1 MGFKCMV
8 YIYESLKNKKKEY
21 YIGVGKTGEMVAE
34 QLKTLAVLAGV
45 QLEAP
50 CTHAWLLNPI

>member
-1 MGFKCMV
+1 MGLKCMV
-8 YIYESLKNKKKEY
+8 YIYESLKNKKKD

-34 QLKTLAVLAGV
+34 QLKTLAALAGV
-45 QLEAP
+45 QVEAP